1 VPAGEAMAHLFWV
14 QPTTCQWRETMYGI
28 VKQGKK
34 PCAGRKATATVLLD
48 SVSLPVSS
56 LPPTHLSK
64 QVT

>member
-1 VPAGEAMAHLFWV
+1 
-14 QPTTCQWRETMYGI
+14 MYGI